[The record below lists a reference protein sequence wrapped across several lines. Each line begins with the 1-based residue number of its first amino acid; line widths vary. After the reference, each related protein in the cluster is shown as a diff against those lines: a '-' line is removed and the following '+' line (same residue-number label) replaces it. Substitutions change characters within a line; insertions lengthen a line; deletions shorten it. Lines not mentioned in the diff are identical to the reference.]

1 MNRLQQNNSE
11 LEILYRQN
19 PQSSKINTLN
29 QESSHLENRISNYQ
43 GNTRLQML
51 KNKANIKDPQ
61 APSIRNSVD
70 NLTTPSQEF

>member
-1 MNRLQQNNSE
+1 MDRLQQNNSE
-11 LEILYRQN
+11 LEILYREN

-29 QESSHLENRISNYQ
+29 QESSKLENRISNYQ

-61 APSIRNSVD
+61 VPSIRNSVD